1 MPGMAPM
8 GMPGMAPMGGQ
19 GPTPGSQ
26 SGFHF
31 SARPGVDVPM
41 LDLTPDVKALVEHYG
56 IQDHQASRLMNALNK
71 REATMKEDV
80 NALWDILA
88 EARNPGGLLSVKL
101 KELEDGTFTGRRR
114 GGGGGGGG
122 GGGSNVNLPP
132 EVKELCDH
140 FDIEDRLRGR
150 LGKCL
155 EDRGPDTRE
164 DDMAVLWD
172 ALGMARAPAGLLV
185 SKMKSM
191 EDGTFESKGKAAG
204 KGKGG

>member
-1 MPGMAPM
+1 
-8 GMPGMAPMGGQ
+8 
-19 GPTPGSQ
+19 
-26 SGFHF
+26 
-31 SARPGVDVPM
+31 M

-101 KELEDGTFTGRRR
+101 KELEDGSFAGRRR

-122 GGGSNVNLPP
+122 GGGADLPP
-132 EVKELCDH
+132 EAKELCDH
-140 FDIEDRLRGR
+140 FEIEDRLRGR

-155 EDRGPDTRE
+155 ADRPNTRDE
-164 DDMAVLWD
+164 DMATLWD
-172 ALGMARAPAGLLV
+172 ALEHARAPAGLLV
-185 SKMKSM
+185 AKMKAM
-191 EDGTFESKGKAAG
+191 EDGSFETKGKG
-204 KGKGG
+204 KGKGGGGRGDVA